1 MESIEIAF
9 LWLDWNVFRFIMVII
24 VGFTDYEI
32 KFYENFLTTLC
43 GEIWMESWQEGEV
56 HELPWNDPESKLSS
70 WLYIRF
76 NCHFKFQAKIHKKLQ
91 FNLWPFINS
100 FVAILQFH
108 LPLVCFVRV
117 HSFAIIRNEL
127 KINPHIWISS
137 EQKTWINVCHIF
149 YTIYIFPDTIFPSF
163 NIYVIRHYFY
173 FIFFLSLTTKYIK
186 KFVVFLS

>member
-1 MESIEIAF
+1 
-9 LWLDWNVFRFIMVII
+9 MVGLKCLSFYNGYY

-137 EQKTWINVCHIF
+137 EQKNMDKCLSYFLHNLYIPWHHFSLIQHLC
-149 YTIYIFPDTIFPSF
+149 YTTLFL
-163 NIYVIRHYFY
+163 FY
-173 FIFFLSLTTKYIK
+173 FFLELDN
-186 KFVVFLS
+186 